1 MKNLAKLQDK
11 KYITKQGW
19 SSLAFSLLIG
29 LITLLFFLK
38 RCESKPVIFTDL
50 KSELKAQDSFRTI
63 IKYKDSVRVKELV
76 KWRNMTRINDS
87 FPCYSEIKTIIAEAD
102 TIIKID
108 SVEIGNLK
116 TLVSL
121 DSVIQV
127 KLFDRIVSDSVTI
140 CKLNRKVKRNR
151 VIAKLA
157 FLAGLGSGSYLGFKL
172 H

>member
-1 MKNLAKLQDK
+1 MKINKDNYKLLA
-11 KYITKQGW
+11 II
-19 SSLAFSLLIG
+19 LLSTTI
-29 LITLLFFLK
+29 LIL
-38 RCESKPVIFTDL
+38 
-50 KSELKAQDSFRTI
+50 SELRSCSPDPVTPLGFKPEIKLQDSFRTI

-108 SVEIGNLK
+108 STEIGNLK
-116 TLVSL
+116 ALVSL

-127 KLFDRIVSDSVTI
+127 KLFDRIVSDSVII
-140 CKLNRKVKRNR
+140 CQLTRKVKRNR
-151 VIAKLA
+151 TIAKLA
-157 FLAGLGSGSYLGFKL
+157 FIAGLCSGGYLGFKL